1 MQIFKRSFKY
11 LNVLLDFDGT
21 VTHKSKVLYLILN
34 CEDMVDIYNDRVQ
47 KKQPM
52 ADVLQSRCS

>member
-1 MQIFKRSFKY
+1 MQIFKRSFKC
-11 LNVLLDFDGT
+11 LNVLLDLDGT

-34 CEDMVDIYNDRVQ
+34 CEDMVDTYNDRVQ
-47 KKQPM
+47 QKQPM